1 MVREFPKRKRVSE
14 LPPSPSMLTPVSEG
28 EVTRLLTAAASGSDS
43 AAGELLPLVYAE
55 LRRVA
60 ESYLRRERGDHT
72 LQPTALVHEAYLR
85 LVDQKAASFTNKAH
99 FMRVAAR
106 AMRRVLV
113 DHARAHRAAKRGG
126 GAEEMAFDEGLVVIE
141 NRAIDMLALDEA
153 LNELQGLDAEQ
164 ARIVELRF
172 FAGLTSVEVSH
183 VLGMSLR
190 TVEREW
196 AFARAWLRSKVGEG
210 S

>member
-1 MVREFPKRKRVSE
+1 MSDVPAQ
-14 LPPSPSMLTPVSEG
+14 PPLTTSPTSPTNAAG
-28 EVTRLLTAAASGSDS
+28 EVTRLLTAAANGSEA

-60 ESYLRRERGDHT
+60 EAYLRRERNDHT
-72 LQPTALVHEAYLR
+72 LQATALVHEAYMR
-85 LVDQKAASFTNKAH
+85 LVDQRAASFTDKAH

-106 AMRRVLV
+106 AMRRILV
-113 DHARAHRAAKRGG
+113 DHARARKAEKRGG
-126 GAEEMAFDEGLVVIE
+126 GAGEVALDEGLVLIE
-141 NRAIDMLALDEA
+141 SRAVDLLALDEA
-153 LNELQGLDAEQ
+153 LDELQRLDAEQ

-183 VLGMSLR
+183 VLGKSLR

-196 AFARAWLRSKVGEG
+196 AFARAWLRSKVGDG
-210 S
+210 A

>member
-1 MVREFPKRKRVSE
+1 
-14 LPPSPSMLTPVSEG
+14 MLS
-28 EVTRLLTAAASGSDS
+28 AAANGSEA
-43 AAGELLPLVYAE
+43 AAGELLPMVYAE

-60 ESYLRRERGDHT
+60 EAYLRRERGDHT

-85 LVDQKAASFTNKAH
+85 LVGQKAASFTDKAH

-106 AMRRVLV
+106 AMRRILV
-113 DHARAHRAAKRGG
+113 DHARARKAAKRGG
-126 GAEEMAFDEGLVVIE
+126 GAAEVGLEEGMVLIE
-141 NRAIDMLALDEA
+141 NRAIDMIALDEA
-153 LNELQGLDAEQ
+153 LDDLQKLDAEQ
-164 ARIVELRF
+164 AKVVELRF

-196 AFARAWLRSKVGEG
+196 AFARAWLRSKMGEG
-210 S
+210 V

>member
-1 MVREFPKRKRVSE
+1 MSDSTSPTPKP
-14 LPPSPSMLTPVSEG
+14 LPPSGDPRGGNSPSG
-28 EVTRLLTAAASGSDS
+28 EVTRLLSAVANGSDS

-60 ESYLRRERGDHT
+60 EAYLRRERGDHT

-85 LVDQKAASFTNKAH
+85 LVDQKAASFTDKVH

-126 GAEEMAFDEGLVVIE
+126 GAAELPMDEGLVMIE

-153 LNELQGLDAEQ
+153 LDELQRLDAEQ
-164 ARIVELRF
+164 ARVVELRF
-172 FAGLTSVEVSH
+172 FAGLTSAEVAH
-183 VLGMSLR
+183 VLGLSLR

-196 AFARAWLRSKVGEG
+196 SFARAWLRSRVGEAG
-210 S
+210 

>member
-1 MVREFPKRKRVSE
+1 MLLTLLKRKRVSE
-14 LPPSPSMLTPVSEG
+14 LPHHSLSVPSVSTG
-28 EVTRLLTAAASGSDS
+28 DVTRLLSAAASGSDS
-43 AAGELLPLVYAE
+43 AAGELLPMVYAE

-60 ESYLRRERGDHT
+60 EAYLRRERGDHT

-85 LVDQKAASFTNKAH
+85 LVDQKAASFTDKAH

-106 AMRRVLV
+106 AMRRILV
-113 DHARAHRAAKRGG
+113 DHARARKAAKRGG
-126 GAEEMAFDEGLVVIE
+126 GAAEVALEEGMVLIE
-141 NRAIDMLALDEA
+141 NRAIDMIALDEA
-153 LNELQGLDAEQ
+153 LDELQKLDAEQ
-164 ARIVELRF
+164 AKVVELRF

-210 S
+210 V